1 MATSLML
8 LLPPIVRAG
17 LQSGT
22 IMATA
27 DLFTQTAIEK
37 QQQQLDFRR
46 TGRWAVAG
54 LLIHGPYF
62 YAGFRRLDGY
72 FGAATSWKIVAQKTA
87 AAQCLLFPPY
97 LVVLFAYFGWT
108 EQPQDCY
115 GWHDGIFQK
124 VRRCV
129 PAAFMGGCV
138 FWPVANVLNFGWVP
152 AAWRV
157 PYLAASAGVWNSYLS
172 WSNSHSSTSRHQTSN
187 PAKDN
192 DDDNNNKKD

>member
-1 MATSLML
+1 MAASLLL

-37 QQQQLDFRR
+37 QQQQQLDFRR

-129 PAAFMGGCV
+129 PAAFCGRLRLLARRQRAQFWLGAGRVARAVPGGV
-138 FWPVANVLNFGWVP
+138 GGGLELLPQLEQQP
-152 AAWRV
+152 QQHK
-157 PYLAASAGVWNSYLS
+157 PP
-172 WSNSHSSTSRHQTSN
+172 SN
-187 PAKDN
+187 
-192 DDDNNNKKD
+192 